1 MILNL
6 NEINKIIFT
15 IKLSPEKWWLNSMS
29 PGEYMESLAYVDYLL
44 GSRAEVHLN
53 ILTEDMQ
60 FLIRQS
66 LNRFLLDKY
75 D

>member
-1 MILNL
+1 MIINL
-6 NEINKIIFT
+6 NEINQIIGR
-15 IKLSPEKWWLNSMS
+15 IEVEPKKLWIGYMS
-29 PGEYMESLAYVDYLL
+29 PGEYMESLAYMDYLL
-44 GSRAEVHLN
+44 GSRAELNLN
-53 ILTEDMQ
+53 ILTEDIQ